1 MTTAR
6 RTLLSA
12 TLGTLAVL
20 VAFTAP
26 LANLNQ
32 TAAGLDAGA
41 SGRTWILS
49 SMSIGLGAFLLTAGR
64 VADDFG
70 RRRTF
75 VAGALVLAV
84 GSLVAAVTPDVAV
97 FVLARIVEGIGGA
110 AVIASGLG
118 MLATA
123 FPDPLERARATG
135 LWGASVGAGIAVGP
149 ILSTWLGRWHSW
161 RDVYAVLAAAG
172 IVLALTATGCPESPI
187 GAPRPARRPGRR
199 AAGPGHEHP
208 AGRADRGT

>member
-1 MTTAR
+1 VTTAR
-6 RTLLSA
+6 RTLVSA

-49 SMSIGLGAFLLTAGR
+49 SMSIGLGALLLTAGR

-75 VAGALVLAV
+75 VAGAVVLAL

-97 FVLARIVEGIGGA
+97 FVLARVVEGI
-110 AVIASGLG
+110 
-118 MLATA
+118 
-123 FPDPLERARATG
+123 
-135 LWGASVGAGIAVGP
+135 
-149 ILSTWLGRWHSW
+149 
-161 RDVYAVLAAAG
+161 
-172 IVLALTATGCPESPI
+172 
-187 GAPRPARRPGRR
+187 
-199 AAGPGHEHP
+199 
-208 AGRADRGT
+208 